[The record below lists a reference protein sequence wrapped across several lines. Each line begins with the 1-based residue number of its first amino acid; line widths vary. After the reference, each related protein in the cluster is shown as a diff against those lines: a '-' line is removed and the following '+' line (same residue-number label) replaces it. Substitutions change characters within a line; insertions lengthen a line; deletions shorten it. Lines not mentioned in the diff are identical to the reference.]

1 MNSLDLKQFIKDIIP
16 SRLEKYL
23 HSCGWAEDGVISD
36 KAKIWHRPEEKYFDL
51 EIIQPLDEN
60 LRDYSQRMYE
70 AIHVLSEFEG
80 RPSSKIAEDVI
91 NFDSDIVKIRVISP
105 DVDGGA
111 IPIDDGVLLFEKAKD
126 LLVSSSLSAFKK
138 KRFYSGSWPSA
149 VKDFLDT
156 LRFGQTERGSYIV
169 NVVAPIIHFSEIEI
183 PEADSSIT
191 RSISNNL
198 ARSLQA
204 TSVAIEKYEKS
215 KDLLCFEEAIPSG
228 VSANLCDAIIG
239 ISGSARSRDVEI
251 SIELAASER
260 DSQEIIKN
268 HKFLSRHI
276 PILDTASEYFKGNF
290 IIKNYEVFGLVTRMD
305 HEPTED
311 YGVIRVASLV
321 NGATKNISIQLGLDD
336 YWDAV
341 KAHKPKLPVAC
352 YGDLHVT
359 PRSAYLADPRSFKV
373 IGDTDLFDGQ
383 S

>member
-1 MNSLDLKQFIKDIIP
+1 MNSLDLKLFIKDVIP

-23 HSCGWAEDGVISD
+23 YSCGWAEDGIIGD
-36 KAKIWHRPEEKYFDL
+36 KAKVWHRPEEKYFDL

-70 AIHVLSEFEG
+70 AIQVLSEFEG
-80 RPSSKIAEDVI
+80 RSSTKIVEDII
-91 NFDSDIVKIRVISP
+91 NFDSDIVKIRVMSP

-126 LLVSSSLSAFKK
+126 LLVSSGLSAFKK

-149 VKDFLDT
+149 VKEFLDT

-169 NVVAPIIHFSEIEI
+169 NVIAPITHFSEIDV
-183 PEADSSIT
+183 PEADNSIT

-204 TSVAIEKYEKS
+204 TSVAIEKYEKT
-215 KDLLCFEEAIPSG
+215 KELLCFEEAISSG

-260 DSQEIIKN
+260 D
-268 HKFLSRHI
+268 
-276 PILDTASEYFKGNF
+276 G
-290 IIKNYEVFGLVTRMD
+290 GLNDQV
-305 HEPTED
+305 
-311 YGVIRVASLV
+311 
-321 NGATKNISIQLGLDD
+321 Q
-336 YWDAV
+336 
-341 KAHKPKLPVAC
+341 
-352 YGDLHVT
+352 HVT
-359 PRSAYLADPRSFKV
+359 HQVPCCH
-373 IGDTDLFDGQ
+373 DL
-383 S
+383 SPPHC